1 MRRIRLV
8 PTYDR
13 NVRTPALPFVCLSIA
28 LLISCTSTGPEET
41 LFPNIANVRED
52 HHSYSNPEQVRVSR
66 VELDLDVSFERKSLE
81 GSATLLLKRQDES
94 ADLVLDTR
102 DLAIKAVEAAGV
114 SGEFSP
120 AEFRLGESDPILG
133 AALRVTLPAGAERVR
148 VRYAT
153 SPAASAVQW
162 LGPAQTSGKKHPFL
176 FTQSQAIHA
185 RSWIPIQ
192 DSPGVRVTY
201 AATIRTPKELFA
213 VMSAEMEAQQ
223 PSDAETPGE
232 FHFQMPQPIPAYLIA
247 LAVGDL
253 AFQAMSERTGVYAE
267 PSVVERA
274 AKEFEDTEDM
284 MVAVEKLYGPY
295 QWQRY
300 DILVLPP
307 SFPFGGMENPRLT
320 FATPTILAGDKS
332 LVSLVAHELAHSWSG
347 NLVTNATWRDFWLN
361 EGFTVYLENRIQE
374 AVFGRERAEM
384 EAALEV
390 QELRDEMKEMQPRD
404 QILHVELKGRDPD
417 EGFTL
422 VPYVKGMLFL
432 RAMEEAVGRD
442 RFDSFLR
449 GYFDHF
455 AFQSVTTA
463 DFLSYLSEYLC
474 RTNPELP
481 EQVPVEDWILKPGLP
496 ADAPLPVSGAFER
509 VEALAHAWQG
519 NREVLANAP
528 TAQWTT
534 QEWLRFLRSLP
545 EEIEPERMKQLDDA
559 FKLTASGN
567 SEILHQWLL
576 MSVKNGYEPA
586 YPKVEE
592 FLTSVG
598 RRKFLKPLYI
608 ELAKTDEGKQ
618 RASAIYKK
626 ARPLYHPIAT
636 TTIDEI
642 LGVTPE

>member
-1 MRRIRLV
+1 
-8 PTYDR
+8 
-13 NVRTPALPFVCLSIA
+13 
-28 LLISCTSTGPEET
+28 
-41 LFPNIANVRED
+41 VRED
-52 HHSYSNPEQVRVSR
+52 HHSYSNPDQVRVSR
-66 VELDLDVSFERKSLE
+66 VELDLNVSFERKSLE
-81 GSATLLLKRQDES
+81 GSATLLLKRQDAS

-102 DLAIKAVEAAGV
+102 DLAVERVEAASL
-114 SGEFSP
+114 SGEFTP
-120 AEFRLGESDPILG
+120 AAFALGEADPILG
-133 AALRVTLPAGAERVR
+133 TPLRVTLPADAERVR
-148 VRYAT
+148 VHYAT
-153 SPAASAVQW
+153 SPGASAVQW

-223 PSDAETPGE
+223 PSDVKTPGE
-232 FHFQMPQPIPAYLIA
+232 YHFQMPQPIPAYLIA

-253 AFQAMSERTGVYAE
+253 EFQAMSERTGVYAE

-404 QILHVELKGRDPD
+404 QVLHVELKGRDPD

-422 VPYVKGMLFL
+422 VPYVKGMLLL

-463 DFLSYLSEYLC
+463 DFLNYLSEYLF
-474 RTNPELP
+474 RANPELA

-519 NREVLANAP
+519 DREALADAP
-528 TAQWTT
+528 SAQWTT

-545 EEIEPERMKQLDDA
+545 EETDLERMKQLDDA
-559 FKLTASGN
+559 FKLTVSGN

-598 RRKFLKPLYI
+598 RRKFLKPLYT

-626 ARPLYHPIAT
+626 ARPLYHPIAS

-642 LGVTPE
+642 LGVSPE

>member
-1 MRRIRLV
+1 M
-8 PTYDR
+8 
-13 NVRTPALPFVCLSIA
+13 
-28 LLISCTSTGPEET
+28 
-41 LFPNIANVRED
+41 RED

-81 GSATLLLKRQDES
+81 GSATLILKRQDET

-102 DLAIKAVEAAGV
+102 DLAVEGVEAADA
-114 SGEFSP
+114 SGAFAP
-120 AEFRLGESDPILG
+120 AAYELGEADAILG
-133 AALRVTLPAGAERVR
+133 APLRIKLPVDAERVR
-148 VRYAT
+148 VHYAT
-153 SPAASAVQW
+153 SPEASAVQW
-162 LGPAQTSGKKHPFL
+162 LSPAQTSGKKHPFL

-223 PSDAETPGE
+223 PSDAKTPGE
-232 FHFQMPQPIPAYLIA
+232 YHFQMPQPIPAYLIA

-253 AFQAMSERTGVYAE
+253 AFEAMSERTGVYAE
-267 PSVVERA
+267 PSVVDRA

-374 AVFGRERAEM
+374 AVFGRDRAEM

-404 QILHVELKGRDPD
+404 QVLHVELKGRDPD

-422 VPYVKGMLFL
+422 VPYVKGMLLL
-432 RAMEEAVGRD
+432 RALEEAVGRD

-449 GYFDHF
+449 SYFDRF
-455 AFQSVTTA
+455 AFQSLTTS
-463 DFLSYLSEYLC
+463 DFVQYLSEHLY
-474 RTNPELP
+474 RSNPELA
-481 EQVPVEDWILKPGLP
+481 ETVAVEDWILKPGLP
-496 ADAPLPVSGAFER
+496 ADAPAPASDAFER
-509 VEALAHAWQG
+509 VEALSQAW
-519 NREVLANAP
+519 ANKDADLSDAP
-528 TAQWTT
+528 SEEWTT

-545 EEIEPERMKQLDDA
+545 EELTTDQMKQLEDA

-576 MSVKNGYEPA
+576 MSVKNGYEAA
-586 YPKVEE
+586 YPKMEE

-598 RRKFLKPLYI
+598 RRKFLKPLYT
-608 ELAKTDEGKQ
+608 ELAKTEEGKR
-618 RASAIYKK
+618 RALAIYKE

-642 LGVTPE
+642 LGVASE

>member
-1 MRRIRLV
+1 MV
-8 PTYDR
+8 
-13 NVRTPALPFVCLSIA
+13 ASLPSRSRCLFGLA
-28 LLISCTSTGPEET
+28 T
-41 LFPNIANVRED
+41 LFAWSACTPVNDSFPVIPNVRED
-52 HHSYSNPEQVRVSR
+52 HHSYSNPDQVRVSR

-81 GSATLLLKRQDES
+81 GSATLQLKQEGEADEV
-94 ADLVLDTR
+94 VLDTR
-102 DLAIKAVEAAGV
+102 DLAIESVEAAGP
-114 SGEFSP
+114 SGEFS
-120 AEFRLGESDPILG
+120 ATQFALGEPDSVLG
-133 AALRVTLPAGAERVR
+133 APLRVTLPPGTERVR
-148 VRYAT
+148 VHYST
-153 SPAASAVQW
+153 SPGASGLQW
-162 LGPAQTSGKKHPFL
+162 LGPVQTAGKKHPFL

-201 AATIRTPKELFA
+201 SAMIRTPKDLFA

-223 PSDAETPGE
+223 PSDAATPGE
-232 FHFQMPQPIPAYLIA
+232 YHFQMPQPIPAYLIA

-274 AKEFEDTEDM
+274 AKEFEDTENM

-347 NLVTNATWRDFWLN
+347 NLVTNATWLDFWLN

-384 EAALEV
+384 ESALEI
-390 QELRDEMKEMQPRD
+390 QELREEMKELQPRD
-404 QILHVELKGRDPD
+404 QVLHIDLKGRDPD

-422 VPYVKGMLFL
+422 VPYVKGMLLL
-432 RAMEEAVGRD
+432 RALEQAAGRD
-442 RFDSFLR
+442 RFDTFLR
-449 GYFDHF
+449 SYFDHF

-463 DFLSYLSEYLC
+463 DFVSYLDEYLF
-474 RTNPELP
+474 RNNPEFA
-481 EQVPVEDWILKPGLP
+481 EQVAVGDWIQKPGLP
-496 ADAPLPVSGAFER
+496 EDVALPVSGNFER
-509 VEALAHAWQG
+509 VEALA
-519 NREVLANAP
+519 NRWHNGEAALSEMP
-528 TAQWTT
+528 SGQWTT
-534 QEWLRFLRSLP
+534 QEWLRFLRALP
-545 EEIEPERMKQLDDA
+545 EGLEAERIKELDDA
-559 FKLTASGN
+559 FQLTASGN

-576 MSVKNGYEPA
+576 MSVRSGYEPA
-586 YPKVEE
+586 YPKMEE

-598 RRKFLKPLYI
+598 RRKFLKPLYT
-608 ELAKTDEGKQ
+608 ELSKTEEGRQ
-618 RASAIYKK
+618 RAAAIYKK
-626 ARPLYHPIAT
+626 ARPLYHTIASG
-636 TTIDEI
+636 TIDEI
-642 LGVTPE
+642 LGVASE